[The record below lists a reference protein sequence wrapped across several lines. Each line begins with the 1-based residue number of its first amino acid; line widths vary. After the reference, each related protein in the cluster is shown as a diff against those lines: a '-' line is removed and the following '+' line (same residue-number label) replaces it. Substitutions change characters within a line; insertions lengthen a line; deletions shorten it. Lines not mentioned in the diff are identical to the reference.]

1 MHLTLTPT
9 KLKGGVTIKGDA
21 STIRKFERLLART
34 AIESH
39 ACDDDG
45 LCMTLSHYFD
55 KNGCTVDWITLI
67 AGVAALRGSLG
78 YRLNKENH
86 ALMCVLEYEVCEA
99 LCKTLDHLDKSLIE
113 QALNSLHILSDRIGG
128 ENVESRIVYLYRL
141 KTAETRQAELLKII
155 KSVSPMYQDLDRYYA
170 KRFEGLRREHL
181 SYKSGTEFEYTL

>member
-1 MHLTLTPT
+1 MHLTLIPT
-9 KLKGGVTIKGDA
+9 KLKGGVTIKGDT

-45 LCMTLSHYFD
+45 LCMTLSCYFE

-86 ALMCVLEYEVCEA
+86 ALMCVLEYEVCEV
-99 LCKTLDHLDKSLIE
+99 LCKTLDHLDRSLIE
-113 QALNSLHILSDRIGG
+113 QVLNSLHNLNDRIGG
-128 ENVESRIVYLYRL
+128 EKVESRVVYLYLL
-141 KTAETRQAELLKII
+141 KTAEARQAELLKII
-155 KSVSPMYQDLDRYYA
+155 ESVSPIYKCLDRDYA

-181 SYKSGTEFEYTL
+181 TYEAGTEFEYTL

>member
-1 MHLTLTPT
+1 MYLTLIPT

-21 STIRKFERLLART
+21 STIRKVERLLART

-45 LCMTLSHYFD
+45 LCMTLSRYFE

-86 ALMCVLEYEVCEA
+86 ALMCVLEFEVCEV
-99 LCKTLDHLDKSLIE
+99 LCKTMDHLDRSLIE
-113 QALNSLHILSDRIGG
+113 QVLNSLHNLNDRIGG
-128 ENVESRIVYLYRL
+128 EKVESRMVYLYLL
-141 KTAETRQAELLKII
+141 KTAEARQAELLKII
-155 KSVSPMYQDLDRYYA
+155 KSVSPSYQNLDSDYV

-181 SYKSGTEFEYTL
+181 SYKAGTEFEYTL

>member
-1 MHLTLTPT
+1 MTPT

-45 LCMTLSHYFD
+45 LCMTLSRYFE
-55 KNGCTVDWITLI
+55 KNGGTVDWVTLI

-86 ALMCVLEYEVCEA
+86 ALMCVLEYEVCEV
-99 LCKTLDHLDKSLIE
+99 LCKTLDHLDRSLIE
-113 QALNSLHILSDRIGG
+113 HVLNSLHNLNDRIGG
-128 ENVESRIVYLYRL
+128 EKVESRVVYLYLL
-141 KTAETRQAELLKII
+141 KTAEARQAELLKII
-155 KSVSPMYQDLDRYYA
+155 ESVSPIYQYLDRDYA

-181 SYKSGTEFEYTL
+181 TYELTEFEYTL